1 MPQHPLQGSQP
12 CPGEGACV
20 PQWSSEP
27 GHAGLPKTDR
37 SQWRILT
44 KRGLQEEEM
53 VIHSSVLAVKTP
65 WAVWKVKK
73 MISEYT
79 PHPTPK
85 LVSVWYATG
94 EEWRAPERMK
104 QLGQSGNDAQL
115 WMCLVVKI
123 KSDVVKNNIAEEPGM
138 LGPWIKVNWMWSSKR
153 CQEWTSA
160 SLGISE
166 ENGWERVNL
175 I

>member
-104 QLGQSGNDAQL
+104 QLGQSGKNAQL
-115 WMCLVVKI
+115 WLCLVMKVKI
-123 KSDVVKNNIAEEPGM
+123 TCYKEQYCIGTWNVRSMNQGKLDVVNQEMSRVNTDQH
-138 LGPWIKVNWMWSSKR
+138 LRNQWIKMDR
-153 CQEWTSA
+153 
-160 SLGISE
+160 
-166 ENGWERVNL
+166 NGQ